1 MMKNTSS
8 WSSFS
13 SQDIKIFF
21 FFFLVMLK
29 KRLDYKDNFNFNIY
43 DVTTW
48 LTYNYN
54 SHIAQ
59 YLKK

>member
-1 MMKNTSS
+1 
-8 WSSFS
+8 
-13 SQDIKIFF
+13 
-21 FFFLVMLK
+21 MLK